1 LKKLSDLLLG
11 LREEDFYEIA
21 RPRGEF
27 YWIERYRGWN
37 IAAVG
42 WGLAPTA
49 SKLTRADLTLAS
61 SPIFSNGYLSELN
74 NPYDDFGSAV
84 NAAMRLNLKLK
95 DELAIV
101 SDVATGMRGVSQYY
115 PGDRIQTNP
124 SGDELILVADNIP
137 KDLDKELE
145 PYGEVSRD
153 WNRLE
158 DATVLIIRTD
168 RKLDAD
174 DFSRAPMLKLIIT
187 ATHGLDHIDIEE
199 AKRRAV
205 IVERAPVRARS
216 VAELALGIILALARG
231 IAYSDRKMRE
241 LEWVKGRVRGFELAG
256 RRAGVISMGIVG
268 REVAEVLKGIG
279 MHVDY
284 YDKYR
289 TGGRSLERLLR
300 ESDIIVLTSPLT
312 EETRGLIG
320 RREIAMMKDGAILVN
335 VGRGE
340 LLDLDAA
347 LEALETGKLGGLGL
361 DVYPREPPFGD
372 SAFERLRNMDNV
384 ILTPHLGGSSEE
396 AERRMLSEILG
407 IMGKWFGRRSEVSRD
422 ISALGSLNP
431 I

>member
-1 LKKLSDLLLG
+1 MKKLSDLLLG

-21 RPRGEF
+21 RPREELE
-27 YWIERYRGWN
+27 WIERYRGWT

-61 SPIFSNGYLSELN
+61 SPSFSNGYLSELN

-84 NAAMRLNLKLK
+84 TAAMRLDLKLK

-101 SDVATGMRGVSQYY
+101 SDVTTGMRGVCQYY

-124 SGDELILVADNIP
+124 SSEELILVADNLP

-145 PYGEVSRD
+145 LYGEVSRD
-153 WNRLE
+153 WSRLE

-174 DFSRAPMLKLIIT
+174 DFSKASMLKLIIT

-199 AKRRAV
+199 ARRRA
-205 IVERAPVRARS
+205 IIIERAPVRARA
-216 VAELALGIILALARG
+216 VAELALGIILALVRE

-241 LEWVKGRVRGFELAG
+241 LEWVKGEVRGFELAG

-268 REVAEVLKGIG
+268 REVAEVLRGIG

-284 YDKYR
+284 YDKYKM
-289 TGGRSLERLLR
+289 GGRSLERVLR

-320 RREIAMMKDGAILVN
+320 RKEIAMMKDGAILVN

-347 LEALETGKLGGLGL
+347 LEALEVGKLGGLGL
-361 DVYPREPPFGD
+361 DVYSKEPPFGD
-372 SAFERLRNMDNV
+372 DTFERLRRMNNV

-396 AERRMLSEILG
+396 AERRIVSDVLR
-407 IMGKWFGRRSEVSRD
+407 IMGKWFGRRSEISED
-422 ISALGSLNP
+422 IRILGSLNP

>member
-1 LKKLSDLLLG
+1 MKKLSDLLLG
-11 LREEDFYEIA
+11 LREENFYEIA
-21 RPRGEF
+21 RPREELE
-27 YWIERYRGWN
+27 WIERYRGWT

-61 SPIFSNGYLSELN
+61 SPSFSNGYLSELN

-84 NAAMRLNLKLK
+84 TAAMRLDLKLK

-101 SDVATGMRGVSQYY
+101 SDVTTGMRGVCQYY

-124 SGDELILVADNIP
+124 SSEELILVADNLP

-145 PYGEVSRD
+145 LYGEVSRD
-153 WNRLE
+153 WSRLE

-174 DFSRAPMLKLIIT
+174 DFSKASMLKLIIT

-199 AKRRAV
+199 AKRRA
-205 IVERAPVRARS
+205 IIIERAPVRARA
-216 VAELALGIILALARG
+216 VAELALGIILALVRG

-241 LEWVKGRVRGFELAG
+241 LEWVKGEVRGFELAG

-268 REVAEVLKGIG
+268 REVAEVLRGIG

-284 YDKYR
+284 YDKYKM
-289 TGGRSLERLLR
+289 GGRSLERVLR

-320 RREIAMMKDGAILVN
+320 RKEIAMMKDGAILVN

-347 LEALETGKLGGLGL
+347 LEALEVGKLGGLGL
-361 DVYPREPPFGD
+361 DVYSKEPPFGND
-372 SAFERLRNMDNV
+372 TFERLRRMNNV

-396 AERRMLSEILG
+396 AERRIVSDVLR
-407 IMGKWFGRRSEVSRD
+407 IMSKWFGRRSEISED
-422 ISALGSLNP
+422 IRILGSLNS